1 MRLRFPKAARLTQA
15 REFRCVRE
23 TGRSWSGRFL
33 VLGVLVQPA
42 NGDPDGSQASRVG
55 FITSRRVG
63 NAVERNRVR
72 RRLREIV
79 RANRPLLREGRW
91 IVLVARRAAVEAGFA
106 ALRDEWLRLAGRAGI
121 LQPAS
126 RTPDPAAT

>member
-1 MRLRFPKAARLTQA
+1 MRLRFPRAARLNQA
-15 REFRCVRE
+15 REFQYVRE

-33 VLGVLVQPA
+33 VLGVLVQQASGAPV
-42 NGDPDGSQASRVG
+42 GSQASRVG

-72 RRLREIV
+72 RRLREII

-91 IVLVARRAAVEAGFA
+91 IVLVARRAAVEAGFG
-106 ALRDEWLRLAGRAGI
+106 ALREEWLRLAGRAGI
-121 LQPAS
+121 LRPAN
-126 RTPDPAAT
+126 RILDPAAT